1 MPNKR
6 DKSKVQV
13 GAWVPREIR
22 NLANKIAKKYRI
34 SMSDEILKAYMNVIN
49 MDKTYENKPNSK
61 NQK

>member
-13 GAWVPREIR
+13 GAFVPREIR
-22 NLANKIAKKYRI
+22 NLANKIAKKYGI
-34 SMSDEILKAYMNVIN
+34 SMSDEILKAYINVIN
-49 MDKTYENKPNSK
+49 MDKSHENKPNSK